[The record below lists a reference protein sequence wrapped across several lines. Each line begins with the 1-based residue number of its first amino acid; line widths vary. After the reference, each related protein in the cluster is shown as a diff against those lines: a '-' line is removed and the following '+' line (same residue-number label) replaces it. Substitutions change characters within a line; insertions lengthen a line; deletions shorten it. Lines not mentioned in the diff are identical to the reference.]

1 MQLPLTHN
9 QCVYLRS
16 LQSTKPILIATGP
29 AGSGKTMLA
38 CQEAMARVSKRE
50 FDRLIF
56 TRPVVPAGED
66 LGYLPGDVDDKMAPW
81 THPLLENC
89 QLTPRVSAEPMGFM
103 RGRTFN
109 DTFIIADEMQN
120 STPAQ
125 MKMLLTRMGKRSK
138 IVILGD
144 AEQSD
149 MEGTNGLM
157 DIMDRVDC
165 LDLEYVD
172 MVTLG
177 NEDIKR
183 HPSVHEI
190 LSVYR
195 I

>member
-149 MEGTNGLM
+149 MEDTNGLT
-157 DIMDRVDC
+157 DIMDRVDG

-172 MVTLG
+172 LVTLG